1 MAKNTKNQE
10 QAYTADSMRELT
22 GLEPIR
28 QSPSQYIGDTL
39 AVSAKNGRDNPG
51 TDETLTAGGF
61 HLFVETLG
69 NSSDE
74 ATNAGADGKPYANLI
89 EIRLHAD
96 QSITVTDNGR
106 GVPPDINKTTGKSGL
121 EITYLTM
128 NAGGKFKSR
137 TEKKAGNYK
146 TAQGLHGVGAACVAA
161 LSDRLDVTVWRN
173 GNEYRM
179 SAKEG
184 IPGVFASDKIRSKF
198 TPITDSSKVVTKS
211 KDNRPSEIK
220 NEFPHG
226 TSVHWHPDP
235 KIWGGT
241 DIPWKDIYDYVNA
254 QSYMAPTCT
263 YRIIDETALGHGTES
278 KPKVSE
284 FHHPG
289 GIADMITEKTEKGV
303 NLSPMIS
310 FDVPASYMKNVVIEN
325 EDGTMGTEEIEYN
338 CAVKVAMR
346 WTNRSGADIEGYAN
360 GVHCSGKHID
370 GFRRGISRGVGDWIK
385 SANLM
390 TKQDEKKGISP
401 NIDDITDGMV
411 AVVEVLLEDQCD
423 FHGQTK
429 DVLGNSEVLSCV
441 SDAVKD
447 KVGEWFNTRKNAANA
462 KKIGKSIIESARLR
476 AKQKAERETA
486 KKVKSALGGLGGKP
500 AKLCDCRHEGPG
512 TELLICEGQSA
523 GGTIKQARDAS
534 NQAAY
539 FVRGVGLNSWGA
551 ADAKILANKEFADLV
566 SSMRAGGIGK
576 NFNYENRRYDRIGIY
591 TDADEDGKNIASLL
605 LVFIYTQ
612 FPSMIENKKVFI
624 GCPPLYSITYK
635 SGPHK
640 GETIFAADES
650 ERDTFM
656 DDFTSNGGDV
666 SQLKIARAKGLGEMN
681 PDEFRPCL
689 DPRTRKV
696 RIVTVDDVEDARERA
711 KYALSLLFSGKK
723 EDKEARRVWID
734 DTFDADIDDELID
747 NIDTTSGKNKK
758 APKAIKTSALK
769 KDDKRDWAVN
779 YADGGKDV
787 IQLGDEILTSM
798 KSFIDYTLT
807 DRALPYID
815 GLKPVHR
822 ATLWYMWDHNIKS
835 TSNYV
840 KSQTI
845 AGGVIGTLHPH
856 SGDAAY
862 GAAAGLARSGAD
874 DTKCGACTL
883 NSSLIDGHGNFGASF
898 EDGPAAPRY
907 CVTGD
912 TLINTD
918 KGIIPIKDICDTL
931 PNSDNRIDIKVKS
944 RNGTIHTSHMLFNS
958 GYQSIMALTL
968 KNGMM
973 LRGTPNHPVL
983 TINNDFM
990 PEWKR
995 LDSIKKN
1002 DMVAVD
1008 ISTDNSLF
1016 GNNNDLVEA
1025 RMLGGMISEGYITSK
1040 NRIGI
1045 INSDKNMI
1053 YPVKQFFDRIGIGT
1067 RASINLRKQNDA
1079 CYEYVVSSNT
1089 YFEEFKAK
1097 YEYTESAST
1106 KTVPACVLAG
1116 TKEYQQEFIKYL
1128 FEGDGS
1134 VQCDLTPYKPKDR
1147 IRIIYSSHSKSLIM
1161 RLQIMLLTNFGIFNT
1176 ISYNK
1181 ARKCYTLAISGD
1193 DIIRY
1198 REEIGFVSDRKNN
1211 LLNQIPRKPVSH
1223 SSYHHVPLLAKY
1235 IRSHDSRI
1243 KRDIFSRQ
1251 ELNKYIDFIDSSVA
1265 QYCISIMNHY
1275 VLVPVN
1281 SIGSY
1286 PQKELVYSVRV
1297 DSDCHSFSAN
1307 GFINHN
1313 TEMRLSKSGEACVR
1327 DTDSSA
1333 VFMKLSFDVKNKL
1346 PELLPS
1352 RLPILL
1358 INGSKGLAYGYN
1370 VSWLPHNPTEAI
1382 KACLLRLENQKCT
1395 VKDIRKV
1402 MPGPDFPSGGILV
1415 DRDDTAIES
1424 AYETGFANLTLT
1436 SRYTIRQATRGRHL
1450 IDFYETPYGIAR
1462 SGDKSILSGI
1472 GDFADKH
1479 PEYGISDVKN
1489 LSGNEHD
1496 CLIEVT
1502 VKSGI
1507 NAEAV
1512 AQALVAPT
1520 SGTMLTQ
1527 TMSYRQSAVIG
1538 DFERSDIADAT
1549 GRKNMLRLTNA
1560 KPRDIDLIGYIDAF
1574 IDFRRACIINS
1585 AEFEMDKALRQK
1597 HLIDGMLLA
1606 LVDIDEV
1613 ISIVRRS
1620 QNKDTAAKNLKKRF
1634 KLDDEQAA
1642 YILGIP
1648 LARLTRSDKISLED
1662 NSKKLNAKAS
1672 ELKKMLSSDKNIR
1685 EEIKKQLETELEHQN
1700 LPRRTTIVSAKGKI
1714 LAKSNKESKEQQVQS
1729 VTIAMASIDGDAV
1742 ANADG
1747 ETIFNAASS
1756 LTVSG
1761 KTSVYMNAAGEICQT
1776 DKSAPQL
1783 PVQSLRDVDMND
1795 IILVVFRDGS
1805 STRVPARD
1813 LPSGKYAKFV
1823 KLAAGMASFG
1833 PNGSKPVNVAMA
1845 TSDGKVK
1852 VLDSSTLTNRPDC
1865 DVMKVASGAQLIAAC
1880 PVVDGSD
1887 QSFVFVT
1894 SKANLLIF
1902 PVSSVNSQGRTSAG
1916 VAGIKLAS
1924 GVKIIT
1930 AAIALPTSSS
1940 VVTSTGTSIKVSKLS
1955 DFPAKGRGTL
1965 GVRCHTMM
1973 RGETEIT
1980 EAFIGE
1986 NPVAKSGTKAFK
1998 LPEITK
2004 RDARGER
2011 IEGLG
2016 SLKFGEK

>member
-1 MAKNTKNQE
+1 MAKNTDSQE
-10 QAYTADSMRELT
+10 QTYTADSMRELT

-39 AVSAKNGRDNPG
+39 AVSAKNGRNNPG
-51 TDETLTAGGF
+51 SDETLTAGGF

-106 GVPPDINKTTGKSGL
+106 GVPPDINKATGKSGL

-173 GNEYRM
+173 GNEYHM

-184 IPGVFASDKIRSKF
+184 IPGTFADDKIRSKF
-198 TPITDSSKVVTKS
+198 TPITDSSKVVTKV
-211 KDNRPSEIK
+211 KDNRPAEIK
-220 NEFPHG
+220 KDFPHG

-263 YRIIDETALGHGTES
+263 YRLIDETKLGNGTAS
-278 KPKVSE
+278 KPRITE

-325 EDGTMGTEEIEYN
+325 SDGTMGTEEIEYN
-338 CAVKVAMR
+338 CSVKVAMR
-346 WTNRSGADIEGYAN
+346 WTNRNGADIEGYAN

-390 TKQDEKKGISP
+390 TKQDEKKGIAP

-429 DVLGNSEVLSCV
+429 DILGNSEVLSCV

-486 KKVKSALGGLGGKP
+486 KKVKTALGGLGGKP

-576 NFNYENRRYDRIGIY
+576 HFNYDNRRYDRIGIY

-612 FPSMIENKKVFI
+612 FPSMIENQKVFI

-650 ERDTFM
+650 ERDAFM
-656 DDFTSNGGDV
+656 DDFTGNGGDV

-711 KYALSLLFSGKK
+711 KYALALLFSGKK
-723 EDKEARRVWID
+723 EDKEARRIWID

-747 NIDTTSGKNKK
+747 NIDTNGAKK
-758 APKAIKTSALK
+758 KKIPKSIKPASLK
-769 KDDKRDWAVN
+769 KDDKRDWSVD

-907 CVTGD
+907 
-912 TLINTD
+912 
-918 KGIIPIKDICDTL
+918 
-931 PNSDNRIDIKVKS
+931 
-944 RNGTIHTSHMLFNS
+944 
-958 GYQSIMALTL
+958 
-968 KNGMM
+968 
-973 LRGTPNHPVL
+973 
-983 TINNDFM
+983 
-990 PEWKR
+990 
-995 LDSIKKN
+995 
-1002 DMVAVD
+1002 
-1008 ISTDNSLF
+1008 
-1016 GNNNDLVEA
+1016 
-1025 RMLGGMISEGYITSK
+1025 
-1040 NRIGI
+1040 
-1045 INSDKNMI
+1045 
-1053 YPVKQFFDRIGIGT
+1053 
-1067 RASINLRKQNDA
+1067 
-1079 CYEYVVSSNT
+1079 
-1089 YFEEFKAK
+1089 
-1097 YEYTESAST
+1097 
-1106 KTVPACVLAG
+1106 
-1116 TKEYQQEFIKYL
+1116 
-1128 FEGDGS
+1128 
-1134 VQCDLTPYKPKDR
+1134 
-1147 IRIIYSSHSKSLIM
+1147 
-1161 RLQIMLLTNFGIFNT
+1161 
-1176 ISYNK
+1176 
-1181 ARKCYTLAISGD
+1181 
-1193 DIIRY
+1193 
-1198 REEIGFVSDRKNN
+1198 
-1211 LLNQIPRKPVSH
+1211 
-1223 SSYHHVPLLAKY
+1223 
-1235 IRSHDSRI
+1235 
-1243 KRDIFSRQ
+1243 
-1251 ELNKYIDFIDSSVA
+1251 
-1265 QYCISIMNHY
+1265 
-1275 VLVPVN
+1275 
-1281 SIGSY
+1281 
-1286 PQKELVYSVRV
+1286 
-1297 DSDCHSFSAN
+1297 
-1307 GFINHN
+1307 

-1370 VSWLPHNPTEAI
+1370 VSWLPHNPAEAI
-1382 KACLLRLENQKCT
+1382 KACLARLENSKCT

-1402 MPGPDFPSGGILV
+1402 MPGPDFPSGGIIV
-1415 DRDDTAIES
+1415 DRDDSAIES

-1436 SRYTIRQATRGRHL
+1436 SRYTIRQTTRGRHL

-1507 NAEAV
+1507 NADVV
-1512 AQALVAPT
+1512 AKALVSPT
-1520 SGTMLTQ
+1520 SSTMLTQ

-1538 DFERSDIADAT
+1538 DFERSEIADAT
-1549 GRKNMLRLTNA
+1549 GRKNMLRLANA

-1634 KLDDEQAA
+1634 KLDDAQAA

-1662 NSKKLNAKAS
+1662 NSKKLNARAT
-1672 ELKKMLSSDKNIR
+1672 ELKKLLSSEKNIR
-1685 EEIKKQLETELEHQN
+1685 NEIKNQLETELENQS
-1700 LPRRTTIVSAKGKI
+1700 LQRRTTIVSAKGKI
-1714 LAKSNKESKEQQVQS
+1714 LAKSNRESKEQQNQS
-1729 VTIAMASIDGDAV
+1729 IAIAMASV
-1742 ANADG
+1742 DG
-1747 ETIFNAASS
+1747 EASGSVDDESIPSAVSS

-1761 KTSVYMNAAGEICQT
+1761 KTSIYMNEAGEICQT
-1776 DKSAPQL
+1776 DKTAPQL

-1795 IILVVFRDGS
+1795 TILIVFRDGS
-1805 STRVPARD
+1805 STRVPAHE
-1813 LPSGKYAKFV
+1813 LPSGKYAKFI
-1823 KLAAGMASFG
+1823 KLAAGFASFG
-1833 PNGSKPVNVAMA
+1833 QNGSKPVNMAMV
-1845 TSDGKVK
+1845 TDDGKVK
-1852 VLDSSTLTNRPDC
+1852 VLDSTTLTNRPDC
-1865 DVMKVASGAQLIAAC
+1865 DVMNVAGGAQVIAARPVAS
-1880 PVVDGSD
+1880 DKE

-1894 SKANLLIF
+1894 SKANLLLF

-1916 VAGIKLAS
+1916 VAGIKLAN
-1924 GVKIIT
+1924 GVKVVT
-1930 AAIALPTSSS
+1930 ATIVASPAAAS
-1940 VVTSTGTSIKVSKLS
+1940 VVTSTGVSIKVSKLA

-1965 GVRCHTMM
+1965 GVRCH
-1973 RGETEIT
+1973 
-1980 EAFIGE
+1980 AFLKGE
-1986 NPVAKSGTKAFK
+1986 NAIVEAYVGEKPAAKNGTKAYALPKVAKRDASGTKS
-1998 LPEITK
+1998 
-2004 RDARGER
+2004 
-2011 IEGLG
+2011 EGLG
-2016 SLKFGEK
+2016 NLKFGEK

>member
-1 MAKNTKNQE
+1 
-10 QAYTADSMRELT
+10 MRELT

-39 AVSAKNGRDNPG
+39 AVSAKNGRNNPG
-51 TDETLTAGGF
+51 SDETLTAGGF

-74 ATNAGADGKPYANLI
+74 ATNAGSDGKPYADLI

-106 GVPPDINKTTGKSGL
+106 GVPPDINKATGKSGL

-173 GNEYRM
+173 GNEYHM

-184 IPGVFASDKIRSKF
+184 IPGTFADDKIRSKF
-198 TPITDSSKVVTKS
+198 TPITDSSKVVTQV
-211 KDNRPSEIK
+211 KDSRPAEIK
-220 NEFPHG
+220 KDFPHG

-263 YRIIDETALGHGTES
+263 YRLIDETKFGNGTAS
-278 KPKVSE
+278 KPKITE

-325 EDGTMGTEEIEYN
+325 SDGTMGTEEIEYN
-338 CAVKVAMR
+338 CSVKVAMR
-346 WTNRSGADIEGYAN
+346 WTNRNGADIEGYAN

-390 TKQDEKKGISP
+390 TKQDEKKGIAP

-429 DVLGNSEVLSCV
+429 DILGNSEVLSCV

-486 KKVKSALGGLGGKP
+486 KKVKTVLGGLGGKP

-576 NFNYENRRYDRIGIY
+576 HFNYDNRRYDRIGIY

-612 FPSMIENKKVFI
+612 FPSMIENQKVFI

-650 ERDTFM
+650 ERDAFM
-656 DDFTSNGGDV
+656 DDFTGNGGDV

-711 KYALSLLFSGKK
+711 KYALALLFSGKK
-723 EDKEARRVWID
+723 EDKEARRIWID

-747 NIDTTSGKNKK
+747 NIDTNGAKK
-758 APKAIKTSALK
+758 KKIPKSIKPASLK
-769 KDDKRDWAVN
+769 KDDKRDWSVD
-779 YADGGKDV
+779 YADGGKDI

-907 CVTGD
+907 
-912 TLINTD
+912 
-918 KGIIPIKDICDTL
+918 
-931 PNSDNRIDIKVKS
+931 
-944 RNGTIHTSHMLFNS
+944 
-958 GYQSIMALTL
+958 
-968 KNGMM
+968 
-973 LRGTPNHPVL
+973 
-983 TINNDFM
+983 
-990 PEWKR
+990 
-995 LDSIKKN
+995 
-1002 DMVAVD
+1002 
-1008 ISTDNSLF
+1008 
-1016 GNNNDLVEA
+1016 
-1025 RMLGGMISEGYITSK
+1025 
-1040 NRIGI
+1040 
-1045 INSDKNMI
+1045 
-1053 YPVKQFFDRIGIGT
+1053 
-1067 RASINLRKQNDA
+1067 
-1079 CYEYVVSSNT
+1079 
-1089 YFEEFKAK
+1089 
-1097 YEYTESAST
+1097 
-1106 KTVPACVLAG
+1106 
-1116 TKEYQQEFIKYL
+1116 
-1128 FEGDGS
+1128 
-1134 VQCDLTPYKPKDR
+1134 
-1147 IRIIYSSHSKSLIM
+1147 
-1161 RLQIMLLTNFGIFNT
+1161 
-1176 ISYNK
+1176 
-1181 ARKCYTLAISGD
+1181 
-1193 DIIRY
+1193 
-1198 REEIGFVSDRKNN
+1198 
-1211 LLNQIPRKPVSH
+1211 
-1223 SSYHHVPLLAKY
+1223 
-1235 IRSHDSRI
+1235 
-1243 KRDIFSRQ
+1243 
-1251 ELNKYIDFIDSSVA
+1251 
-1265 QYCISIMNHY
+1265 
-1275 VLVPVN
+1275 
-1281 SIGSY
+1281 
-1286 PQKELVYSVRV
+1286 
-1297 DSDCHSFSAN
+1297 
-1307 GFINHN
+1307 

-1370 VSWLPHNPTEAI
+1370 VSWLPHNPAEAI
-1382 KACLLRLENQKCT
+1382 KACLVRLENSKCT

-1402 MPGPDFPSGGILV
+1402 MPGPDFPSGGIIV
-1415 DRDDTAIES
+1415 DRDDSAIES

-1436 SRYTIRQATRGRHL
+1436 SRYTIRQTTRGRHL

-1507 NAEAV
+1507 NADVV
-1512 AQALVAPT
+1512 AKALVSPT

-1538 DFERSDIADAT
+1538 DFERSEIADAT
-1549 GRKNMLRLTNA
+1549 GRKNMLRLANA

-1634 KLDDEQAA
+1634 KLDNAQAA

-1662 NSKKLNAKAS
+1662 NSKKLNARAT
-1672 ELKKMLSSDKNIR
+1672 ELKKLLSSEKNIR
-1685 EEIKKQLETELEHQN
+1685 DEIKNQLETELENQS

-1714 LAKSNKESKEQQVQS
+1714 LAKSNKESKEQQNQS
-1729 VTIAMASIDGDAV
+1729 IAIAMASV
-1742 ANADG
+1742 DG
-1747 ETIFNAASS
+1747 EASGSVDDESISSAVSS

-1761 KTSVYMNAAGEICQT
+1761 KTSIYMNEAGEICQT
-1776 DKSAPQL
+1776 DKTAPQL

-1795 IILVVFRDGS
+1795 TILIVFRDGS
-1805 STRVPARD
+1805 STRVPAHE
-1813 LPSGKYAKFV
+1813 LPSGKYAKFI
-1823 KLAAGMASFG
+1823 KLAAGFASFG
-1833 PNGSKPVNVAMA
+1833 QNGSKPVNMAMV
-1845 TSDGKVK
+1845 TDDGKVK

-1865 DVMKVASGAQLIAAC
+1865 DVMNVAGGAQVIAAR
-1880 PVVDGSD
+1880 PVTGDKE

-1894 SKANLLIF
+1894 SKANLLLF

-1916 VAGIKLAS
+1916 VAGIKLAN
-1924 GVKIIT
+1924 GVKVVT
-1930 AAIALPTSSS
+1930 ATIVASPAAAS
-1940 VVTSTGTSIKVSKLS
+1940 VVTSTGVSIKVSKLA

-1965 GVRCHTMM
+1965 GVRCH
-1973 RGETEIT
+1973 
-1980 EAFIGE
+1980 AFLKGE
-1986 NPVAKSGTKAFK
+1986 NAVIEAYVGEKPAAKNGTKAYALPKVAKRDTSGTKS
-1998 LPEITK
+1998 
-2004 RDARGER
+2004 
-2011 IEGLG
+2011 EGLG
-2016 SLKFGEK
+2016 NLKFGEK